1 LFRYKEQKNGVASGF
16 DQPPARLEIRV
27 ELRVSIEKAV
37 EVLFHLHAARAPLGV
52 TALGREL
59 GLPKSSAHRLL
70 TALRHRDLVE
80 QDESGRYH
88 TGIGLV
94 VLGQGALHAQ
104 PLLAASRPI
113 LEREAAALAETV
125 FLVAAR
131 GGRLTVLD
139 QAEGPAF
146 LRAAPRVGEEV
157 PAHATAVGKLALAF
171 APEQVGSRESPLARF
186 TDRTL
191 CDAAALDAEL
201 ARVRASGV
209 AESDDEWQPGLSA
222 IATPIWLR
230 GSLAGSLAV
239 AAPGA
244 RLAGEVRA
252 RATQRLVAAAAEIGA
267 RLAGASARR
276 ARRPQ

>member
-1 LFRYKEQKNGVASGF
+1 M
-16 DQPPARLEIRV
+16 

-37 EVLFHLHAARAPLGV
+37 EVLFHLHAAQAPLGV
-52 TALGREL
+52 SALGREL

-70 TALRHRDLVE
+70 SALRHRDLVE

-94 VLGQGALHAQ
+94 ALGLGALHAQ

-171 APEQVGSRESPLARF
+171 APEQVRVRAFPLPRF
-186 TDRTL
+186 TANTL
-191 CDAAALDAEL
+191 CDSAALEAEL
-201 ARVRASGV
+201 ARVRELGI
-209 AESDDEWQPGLSA
+209 AESDDEWQHGLSA

-230 GSLAGSLAV
+230 GALAGSIAV

-244 RLAGEVRA
+244 RLAGDARA
-252 RATQRLVAAAAEIGA
+252 RASQRLVAAADEIGA
-267 RLAGASARR
+267 RLAGAPARR
-276 ARRPQ
+276 GGSSR